1 MDSLL
6 LSINQPIGPW
16 TVEQLLTAL
25 ACIVVSFL
33 LRGLFTRV
41 IAHRLGALA
50 SRTETEA
57 DDQMIAALISPL
69 GQILPAIGA
78 YIGFRILA
86 YAHPEWLNL
95 GNKIFVAAATILV
108 AWTAA
113 RMTDALATL
122 LAERAERSET
132 TFDDQLVPLFRKSAK
147 VFIGLLAFL
156 LVAQN
161 LGYSVSGLVAGL
173 GIGGLAVALAAK
185 DTIAN
190 LFGSVTILID
200 RPFRVGDWIT
210 LQGADGVVEEIG
222 LRSTRIRTFAKTV
235 ISIPNEELA
244 NSTVENHTLMPKR
257 RIKFNVGVT
266 YDATVGQMREAVARI
281 EAYLRGNPDIDQV
294 FMLVKFTTFSNSSLD
309 IFVYC
314 FTGTTDWTEHLSVK
328 QDVNLAIM
336 GILEDLD
343 LQIAFPTR
351 TVHLAEPGLT
361 QEQQR
366 PSRDGD
372 DHPEQAQR

>member
-1 MDSLL
+1 MLK
-6 LSINQPIGPW
+6 
-16 TVEQLLTAL
+16 THVKTL
-25 ACIVVSFL
+25 ARHAAIYGSADVFGNVISFL
-33 LRGLFTRV
+33 LLPVMTR
-41 IAHRLGALA
+41 HLSTSEYGAL
-50 SRTETEA
+50 
-57 DDQMIAALISPL
+57 
-69 GQILPAIGA
+69 GILLFFAVMTKVLFRMGLDS
-78 YIGFRILA
+78 GFFRI
-86 YAHPEWLNL
+86 YYEQQNDRDRRTF
-95 GNKIFVAAATILV
+95 NTTIFVAAATILV

-113 RMTDALATL
+113 RITDALATL
-122 LAERAERSET
+122 LAERAKRSET

-147 VFIGLLAFL
+147 VFIGLVAFL

-161 LGYSVSGLVAGL
+161 LGYSVSGLIAGL

-235 ISIPNEELA
+235 VSIPNEELA

-281 EAYLRGNPDIDQV
+281 EGYLRGNPDIDQV
-294 FMLVKFTTFSNSSLD
+294 FMLVKFTTFSDSSLD

-336 GILEDLD
+336 EILEDLG

-351 TVHLAEPGLT
+351 TLHLAEPGLT